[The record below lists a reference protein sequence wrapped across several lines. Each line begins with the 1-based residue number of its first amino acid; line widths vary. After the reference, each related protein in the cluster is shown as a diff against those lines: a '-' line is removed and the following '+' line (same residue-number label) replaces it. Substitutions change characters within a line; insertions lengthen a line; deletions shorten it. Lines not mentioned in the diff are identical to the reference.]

1 MFQTFLAQAQSA
13 APQQMPGG
21 GIGSFFV
28 PLIFIFI
35 MYFVMIRPQKKR
47 QQQQQQLTSSLK
59 TGDRIV
65 TNAGIHG
72 LISNVKE
79 NTALGLDIQG
89 GTSFLIRLKGG
100 DKEVTKAMLD
110 QAVEV
115 IRKRVDY
122 FGGGEPIISPVGSD
136 RILVQIPGLD
146 TAKIQEARDQLS
158 RVAKLEFRLVY
169 PDNGER
175 LREIDQGKQVIPPE
189 YRIETYKQQHQA
201 EGEKPIEE
209 RLLVKKKADLAG
221 DRVSGAGASY
231 ERDGWAVHLRFDSE
245 GAKQFGNITAAN
257 VHHRFAIVLDGVIQ
271 SAPVIQD
278 AIYGGDAQIT
288 GRFTEEEARGLAS
301 VLENPLQTPVS
312 IEEERSVS
320 PTLGLD
326 SIRASILAGLLGLAI
341 TLVCVAVY
349 YKIPGLI
356 ANLALIINL
365 ILLVG
370 ALTLFHFVLTLPG
383 IAGIILT
390 IGLSVDANVLI
401 YERLREEMA
410 LGKSLKVAV
419 KAAYEKAFSSI
430 FDANVTTL
438 ITAAILFWQAS
449 GPVKGFAISLTLGIL
464 ASLFTALIVGR
475 NFLGWFVDTE
485 RLKRISMLHLISSKH
500 IDFLGKGF
508 LACMCSLALL
518 LAGATAFYIRGE
530 RNFGVDFRGGDLIT
544 MSAPN
549 KIDVG
554 QVRDALK
561 PIGFADASIQ
571 ESAQGGKSY
580 ITVRTP
586 LNTSDKVEKQII
598 QAMPNA
604 AFKVEGSERVGALV
618 GGELARNSLVALGLG
633 ILGILIFVTFR
644 FELSFAVGAIVALLH
659 DVLITVGMFSLF
671 GRELTLTMVGA
682 VLTIAGY
689 SINDT
694 IVVYDRIR
702 EGLASGRRGSI
713 EQIMNESINQ
723 TLSRTILTSTVTVIP
738 ILCLFLF
745 GGAVLRDFSLAIII
759 GVAIGTYSSIFIAS
773 PIVLWW
779 SRARGRGAAALRREV
794 TEKAT
799 TAANPLAQR

>member
-1 MFQTFLAQAQSA
+1 MFFIELSWLALFGWYFATEHGVRKRLIAMVLTVTAITFSVWLAYPPS
-13 APQQMPGG
+13 
-21 GIGSFFV
+21 
-28 PLIFIFI
+28 
-35 MYFVMIRPQKKR
+35 KK
-47 QQQQQQLTSSLK
+47 
-59 TGDRIV
+59 I
-65 TNAGIHG
+65 
-72 LISNVKE
+72 
-79 NTALGLDIQG
+79 ALGLDIKG
-89 GTSFLIRLKGG
+89 GTSFLIRLMGG
-100 DKEVTKAMLD
+100 DKEINKGMLD

-122 FGGGEPIISPVGSD
+122 FGAGEPIISPVGND

-175 LREIDQGKQVIPPE
+175 LKAIDAGKEVIPPE
-189 YRIETYKQQHQA
+189 YRIEVYKPA
-201 EGEKPIEE
+201 TEGNEKPREE
-209 RLLVKKKADLAG
+209 RLLVKKKADLG
-221 DRVSGAGASY
+221 GNRVSESHAYFGN
-231 ERDGWAVHLRFDSE
+231 EGWAVQLKFDSE
-245 GAKQFGNITAAN
+245 GAKQFGRITEQYKG
-257 VHHRFAIVLDGVIQ
+257 HRFAIVLDGVIQ
-271 SAPVIQD
+271 SAPVIRD
-278 AIYGGDAQIT
+278 AIYGGDAVIT
-288 GRFTEEEARGLAS
+288 GRFTEKEARGLAS

-320 PTLGLD
+320 PTLGMD
-326 SIRASILAGLLGLAI
+326 SIRASILAGLMGLAI
-341 TLVCVAVY
+341 TLVCVLIY
-349 YKIPGLI
+349 YKLAGLV
-356 ANLALIINL
+356 ACLALLVNIV
-365 ILLVG
+365 LLVG
-370 ALTLFHFVLTLPG
+370 AFQLIPGGVTLTLPG

-390 IGLSVDANVLI
+390 IGLAVDASVLI

-410 LGKSLKVAV
+410 LGKSLKIAV
-419 KAAYEKAFSSI
+419 QTAYQKAFSSI

-438 ITAAILFWQAS
+438 ITAAILFWKAS

-475 NFLGWFVDTE
+475 NCLGWFVDTG
-485 RLKRISMLHLISSKH
+485 RVKRMSMLHLISSKN
-500 IDFLGKGF
+500 INFLGKGF

-518 LAGATAFYIRGE
+518 IAGASAFYLRGE
-530 RNFGVDFRGGDLIT
+530 KNFGVDFRGGDLIT
-544 MSAPN
+544 LSSPN
-549 KIDVG
+549 TIDVG

-561 PIGFADASIQ
+561 PLGLADASIQ

-598 QAMPNA
+598 QAMPGA
-604 AFKVEGSERVGALV
+604 GFKVEGSERVGALV
-618 GGELARNSLVALGLG
+618 GGELAKSSLVALGLG
-633 ILGILIFVTFR
+633 VLGILIFVTFR

-659 DVLITVGMFSLF
+659 DVLMTVGVFALL
-671 GRELTLTMVGA
+671 GHELTLTMVGA

-702 EGLASGRRGSI
+702 EGLASGRRGTI

-723 TLSRTILTSTVTVIP
+723 TLSRTILTSTVTLIP

-759 GVAIGTYSSIFIAS
+759 GVVVGTYSSIFIAS

-779 SRARGRGAAALRREV
+779 TRARGGGGSGGAMALRREV
-794 TEKAT
+794 TQKAT
-799 TAANPLAQR
+799 TANPAAS

>member
-1 MFQTFLAQAQSA
+1 MTPALTFLAGLAILVLF
-13 APQQMPGG
+13 GW
-21 GIGSFFV
+21 
-28 PLIFIFI
+28 
-35 MYFVMIRPQKKR
+35 YFATDQGLRKRLLAMTLMLLLVVSSIVTIWPPQKK
-47 QQQQQQLTSSLK
+47 
-59 TGDRIV
+59 I
-65 TNAGIHG
+65 
-72 LISNVKE
+72 
-79 NTALGLDIQG
+79 ALGLDIQG

-100 DKEVTKAMLD
+100 DKEVTKGMLD

-115 IRKRVDY
+115 IRKRIDT
-122 FGGGEPIISPVGSD
+122 FGVSEPIISPVAND

-169 PDNGER
+169 ADNGER
-175 LREIDQGKQVIPPE
+175 LRQIDEGKQVIPPD
-189 YRIETYKQQHQA
+189 YRIETYKLSA
-201 EGEKPIEE
+201 EGAPMTNEFGEAVAGAKEKPREE
-209 RLLVKKKADLAG
+209 RLLVKKKADLSG
-221 DRVSGAGASY
+221 DRVSSAGASY
-231 ERDGWAVHLRFDSE
+231 ERDGWVVHLRFDSE
-245 GAKQFGNITAAN
+245 GAKKFGDITAAH
-257 VHHRFAIVLDGVIQ
+257 VHHRFAIVLDGAIQ

-301 VLENPLQTPVS
+301 VLQNPLQTPVS

-326 SIRASILAGLLGLAI
+326 SIRASILAGLVGLAI

-370 ALTLFHFVLTLPG
+370 ALTMFHFVLTLPG

-410 LGKSLKVAV
+410 LGKSLKVALNT
-419 KAAYEKAFSSI
+419 AYEKAFSSI

-438 ITAAILFWQAS
+438 ITAAILFWQAT

-475 NFLGWFVDTE
+475 NCLGWLVDTG
-485 RLKRISMLHLISSKH
+485 RVKRISMLHLISAQN
-500 IDFLGKGF
+500 INFLGKGF

-518 LAGATAFYIRGE
+518 LAGAFAFYQRGE

-544 MSAPN
+544 LSAPG
-549 KIDVG
+549 KIDIG
-554 QVRDALK
+554 QVRGALK
-561 PIGFADASIQ
+561 PIGLADASIQ
-571 ESAQGGKSY
+571 ESTQIGRSY
-580 ITVRTP
+580 ITIRTP
-586 LNTSDKVEKQII
+586 LNTSDKVEKQVMQTLPSSGFRI
-598 QAMPNA
+598 
-604 AFKVEGSERVGALV
+604 EGSERVGALV
-618 GGELARNSLVALGLG
+618 GGELAKNSLIALGLG

-644 FELSFAVGAIVALLH
+644 FELAFAVGAIVALLH
-659 DVLITVGMFSLF
+659 DVLMTVGMFSLL
-671 GRELTLTMVGA
+671 GRELTLTMIGA

-713 EQIMNESINQ
+713 EEIMNSSINQ
-723 TLSRTILTSTVTVIP
+723 TLSRTILTSTVTLIP
-738 ILCLFLF
+738 ILCLFFF

-759 GVAIGTYSSIFIAS
+759 GVIVGTYSSIFIAS

-779 SRARGRGAAALRREV
+779 TRARGGGATALRREI
-794 TEKAT
+794 TEKA

>member
-1 MFQTFLAQAQSA
+1 MTPALTFFIGLAMLVLFGWYFASDQGPRKRLLATTL
-13 APQQMPGG
+13 MLLL
-21 GIGSFFV
+21 V
-28 PLIFIFI
+28 IFSIATI
-35 MYFVMIRPQKKR
+35 WPPQKK
-47 QQQQQQLTSSLK
+47 
-59 TGDRIV
+59 
-65 TNAGIHG
+65 
-72 LISNVKE
+72 IS
-79 NTALGLDIQG
+79 LGLDIQG
-89 GTSFLIRLKGG
+89 GTSFLIRLKPG
-100 DKEVTKAMLD
+100 DKPITKGMLD
-110 QAVEV
+110 QAVAV
-115 IRKRVDY
+115 MRKRSDSFVVSAA
-122 FGGGEPIISPVGSD
+122 IISPVAND
-136 RILVQIPGLD
+136 RRMVQNPGRD
-146 TAKIQEARDQLS
+146 TAKSQEARDQLS

-175 LREIDQGKQVIPPE
+175 LREIDEGKQVIPPE
-189 YRIETYKQQHQA
+189 YRIETHNHQ
-201 EGEKPIEE
+201 GEDGKSVEE
-209 RLLVKKKADLAG
+209 RLLVKKKADLSG

-231 ERDGWAVHLRFDSE
+231 EKEGWMVHLRFDPD
-245 GAKQFGNITAAN
+245 GAKQFGNITAAH

-326 SIRASILAGLLGLAI
+326 SIRASILAGLVGLAI
-341 TLVCVAVY
+341 TLVCVAIY
-349 YKIPGLI
+349 YKIPGLV

-365 ILLVG
+365 ILLIG
-370 ALTLFHFVLTLPG
+370 ALTMFRFVLTLPG

-410 LGKSLKVAV
+410 LGKSLKVAM
-419 KAAYEKAFSSI
+419 KTAYEKAFSSI

-438 ITAAILFWQAS
+438 ITAAILFWKAS

-475 NFLGWFVDTE
+475 NFLGWFVDTG
-485 RLKRISMLHLISSKH
+485 RLKRISMLHLISSQH
-500 IDFLGKGF
+500 INFLGKGF

-518 LAGATAFYIRGE
+518 LAGAMAFYTRGD
-530 RNFGVDFRGGDLIT
+530 RNFGVDFRGGDLVT
-544 MSAPN
+544 LSAPN

-554 QVRDALK
+554 QVRGALK

-618 GGELARNSLVALGLG
+618 GGELAKNSLVALGLG

-659 DVLITVGMFSLF
+659 DVLITVGMFALL

-702 EGLASGRRGSI
+702 EGLTSGRRGTI

-723 TLSRTILTSTVTVIP
+723 TLSRTILTSTVTLIP
-738 ILCLFLF
+738 ILCLFFF

-759 GVAIGTYSSIFIAS
+759 GVVVGTYSSIFIAS

-779 SRARGRGAAALRREV
+779 TRARGGSASVLRREI
-794 TEKAT
+794 TQKAT
-799 TAANPLAQR
+799 TANPLAQR

>member
-1 MFQTFLAQAQSA
+1 MTPALTFFIGLVMLILFGWYFATDQGLRKRLLAATLMLLLVTFSIITIW
-13 APQQMPGG
+13 P
-21 GIGSFFV
+21 
-28 PLIFIFI
+28 
-35 MYFVMIRPQKKR
+35 PQKK
-47 QQQQQQLTSSLK
+47 
-59 TGDRIV
+59 I
-65 TNAGIHG
+65 
-72 LISNVKE
+72 
-79 NTALGLDIQG
+79 ALGLDIQG

-100 DKEVTKAMLD
+100 DKEVNKGMLD

-169 PDNGER
+169 PDDGQR
-175 LREIDQGKQVIPPE
+175 LKAIDEGKEVIPPD
-189 YRIETYKQQHQA
+189 YRIEAYKHPA
-201 EGEKPIEE
+201 EGNEKPFEE
-209 RLLVKKKADLAG
+209 RLLVKKKADLGG
-221 DRVSGAGASY
+221 DRVSASNAY
-231 ERDGWAVHLRFDSE
+231 YGNEGWTVQLKFDSE
-245 GAKQFGNITAAN
+245 GAKKFGQITEQYKG
-257 VHHRFAIVLDGVIQ
+257 HRFAIVLDGLIQ
-271 SAPVIQD
+271 SAPVIRD
-278 AIYGGDAQIT
+278 AIYGGDAIIT
-288 GRFTEEEARGLAS
+288 GKFSEHEARGLAS

-326 SIRASILAGLLGLAI
+326 SIRASILAGLVGLAI
-341 TLVCVAVY
+341 TLVCVAIY
-349 YKIPGLI
+349 YKIPGLV

-365 ILLVG
+365 ILLIG
-370 ALTLFHFVLTLPG
+370 ALTMFHFVLTLPG

-419 KAAYEKAFSSI
+419 KTAYEKAFSSI

-438 ITAAILFWQAS
+438 ITAAILFWKAS

-475 NFLGWFVDTE
+475 NCLGWFVDTG
-485 RLKRISMLHLISSKH
+485 RLKRISMLHLISAQN
-500 IDFLGKGF
+500 INFLGKGF

-518 LAGATAFYIRGE
+518 LAGALAFYTRGD

-544 MSAPN
+544 LSAPG
-549 KIDVG
+549 KIDIG

-571 ESAQGGKSY
+571 ESTQGGKSY

-586 LNTSDKVEKQII
+586 LKTSDKVEKQIMQTI
-598 QAMPNA
+598 PGTG
-604 AFKVEGSERVGALV
+604 FKVEGSERVGALV
-618 GGELARNSLVALGLG
+618 GGELAKSSLIALGLG

-659 DVLITVGMFSLF
+659 DVLMTVGMFSLL

-702 EGLASGRRGSI
+702 EGLASGRRGTI
-713 EQIMNESINQ
+713 EEIMNSSINQ
-723 TLSRTILTSTVTVIP
+723 TLSRTILTSTVTLIP
-738 ILCLFLF
+738 ILCLFFF
-745 GGAVLRDFSLAIII
+745 GGAVLRDFSLAIIV
-759 GVAIGTYSSIFIAS
+759 GVVVGTYSSIFIAS

-779 SRARGRGAAALRREV
+779 TRARGASPTALRREI
-794 TEKAT
+794 TEKAAT
-799 TAANPLAQR
+799 ANPLAQR

>member
-1 MFQTFLAQAQSA
+1 MTPGLTFCIGLA
-13 APQQMPGG
+13 MLVLFGW
-21 GIGSFFV
+21 
-28 PLIFIFI
+28 
-35 MYFVMIRPQKKR
+35 YFATDQGQRKRLLAMTLMLVLVVSSIVTIWPPQKK
-47 QQQQQQLTSSLK
+47 
-59 TGDRIV
+59 I
-65 TNAGIHG
+65 
-72 LISNVKE
+72 
-79 NTALGLDIQG
+79 ALGLDIQG

-175 LREIDQGKQVIPPE
+175 LRANDAGKEVIPPE
-189 YRIETYKQQHQA
+189 YRIESYKHTA
-201 EGEKPIEE
+201 EGNEKPVEE
-209 RLLVKKKADLAG
+209 RLLVKKKADLGG
-221 DRVSGAGASY
+221 DRVSGSNAYYGN
-231 ERDGWAVHLRFDSE
+231 EGWTVQLKFDSE
-245 GAKQFGNITAAN
+245 GAKKFGQITEQYKG
-257 VHHRFAIVLDGVIQ
+257 HRFAIVLDGIIQ

-326 SIRASILAGLLGLAI
+326 SIRASILAGLIGLAI
-341 TLVCVAVY
+341 TLVCVALY
-349 YKIPGLI
+349 YRIPGLI
-356 ANLALIINL
+356 ACLALLVNIVLL
-365 ILLVG
+365 IG
-370 ALTLFHFVLTLPG
+370 ALTMFHFVLTLPG

-390 IGLSVDANVLI
+390 IGLAVDASVLV
-401 YERLREEMA
+401 YERLREELA
-410 LGKSLKVAV
+410 LGKSLKVAIQ
-419 KAAYEKAFSSI
+419 AAYEKAFSSI

-438 ITAAILFWQAS
+438 ITAVILFWKAS

-475 NFLGWFVDTE
+475 NIFEAFVDNT
-485 RLKRISMLHLISSKH
+485 RLKKISMLHLISAQN
-500 IDFLGKGF
+500 IDLLGKGF
-508 LACMCSLALL
+508 LACMCSLALII
-518 LAGATAFYIRGE
+518 AGATSFYVRGE
-530 RNFGVDFRGGDLIT
+530 KNFGVDFRGGDLIT
-544 MSAPN
+544 LSSPQT
-549 KIDVG
+549 IDVG
-554 QVRDALK
+554 QVRAALA
-561 PIGFADASIQ
+561 PINLADAAIQ
-571 ESAQGGKSY
+571 ESNQAGKNY

-586 LNTSDKVEKQII
+586 LHTSDQVEKQIMTVMSKA
-598 QAMPNA
+598 Q
-604 AFKVEGSERVGALV
+604 FKVEGSERVGALV
-618 GGELARNSLVALGLG
+618 GGELARSSLIALGLG
-633 ILGILIFVTFR
+633 ILGILIFVTLR
-644 FELSFAVGAIVALLH
+644 FELSFAVGAIVALVH
-659 DVLITVGMFSLF
+659 DVTITVGMFSLLH
-671 GRELTLTMVGA
+671 RELTLTMVGA

-702 EGLASGRRGSI
+702 EGLASGRKGSI

-723 TLSRTILTSTVTVIP
+723 TLSRTILTSTVTLIP

-759 GVAIGTYSSIFIAS
+759 GVVVGTYSSIFIAS

-779 SRARGRGAAALRREV
+779 TRARGGSKTSLQREI
-794 TEKAT
+794 TSKQTKPA
-799 TAANPLAQR
+799 TAA

>member
-1 MFQTFLAQAQSA
+1 MFFIELSWLALFGWYFATEHGVRKRLIAMVLTVTAITFSVWLAY
-13 APQQMPGG
+13 PPG
-21 GIGSFFV
+21 
-28 PLIFIFI
+28 
-35 MYFVMIRPQKKR
+35 KK
-47 QQQQQQLTSSLK
+47 
-59 TGDRIV
+59 I
-65 TNAGIHG
+65 
-72 LISNVKE
+72 
-79 NTALGLDIQG
+79 ALGLDIKG
-89 GTSFLIRLKGG
+89 GTSFLIRLMGG
-100 DKEVTKAMLD
+100 DKEINKGMLD

-122 FGGGEPIISPVGSD
+122 FGAGEPIISPVGND

-175 LREIDQGKQVIPPE
+175 LKAIDAGKEVIPPE
-189 YRIETYKQQHQA
+189 YRIEVYKPPT
-201 EGEKPIEE
+201 EGNEKPREE
-209 RLLVKKKADLAG
+209 RLLVKKKADLG
-221 DRVSGAGASY
+221 GNRVSESHAYFGN
-231 ERDGWAVHLRFDSE
+231 EGWAVQLKFDSE
-245 GAKQFGNITAAN
+245 GAKQFGRITEQYKG
-257 VHHRFAIVLDGVIQ
+257 HRFAIVLDGVIQ
-271 SAPVIQD
+271 SAPVIRD
-278 AIYGGDAQIT
+278 AIYGGDAVIT
-288 GRFTEEEARGLAS
+288 GRFTEKEARGLAS

-320 PTLGLD
+320 PTLGMD
-326 SIRASILAGLLGLAI
+326 SIRASILAGLMGLAI
-341 TLVCVAVY
+341 TLVCVLIY
-349 YKIPGLI
+349 YKLAGLV
-356 ANLALIINL
+356 ACLALLVNIV
-365 ILLVG
+365 LLVG
-370 ALTLFHFVLTLPG
+370 AFQLIPGGVTLTLPG

-390 IGLSVDANVLI
+390 IGLAVDASVLI

-410 LGKSLKVAV
+410 LGKSLKIAV
-419 KAAYEKAFSSI
+419 QTAYQKAFSSI

-438 ITAAILFWQAS
+438 ITAAILFWKAS

-475 NFLGWFVDTE
+475 NCLGWFVDTG
-485 RLKRISMLHLISSKH
+485 RVKRMSMLHLISSKN
-500 IDFLGKGF
+500 INFLGKGF

-518 LAGATAFYIRGE
+518 IAGASAFYLRGE
-530 RNFGVDFRGGDLIT
+530 KNFGVDFRGGDLIT
-544 MSAPN
+544 LSSPN
-549 KIDVG
+549 TIDVG

-561 PIGFADASIQ
+561 PLGLADASIQ

-598 QAMPNA
+598 QAMPGA
-604 AFKVEGSERVGALV
+604 GFMVEGSERVGALV
-618 GGELARNSLVALGLG
+618 GGELAKSSLVALGLG

-659 DVLITVGMFSLF
+659 DVLMTVGVFALL
-671 GRELTLTMVGA
+671 GHELTLTMVGA

-702 EGLASGRRGSI
+702 EGLASGRRGTI

-723 TLSRTILTSTVTVIP
+723 TLSRTILTSTVTLIP

-759 GVAIGTYSSIFIAS
+759 GVVVGTYSSIFIAS

-779 SRARGRGAAALRREV
+779 TRARGGSATALRREITQKV
-794 TEKAT
+794 T
-799 TAANPLAQR
+799 TANPAAS

>member
-1 MFQTFLAQAQSA
+1 MSPSLMFFIELSWLALFGWYFATEHGVRKRLIAMVLTVTAITFSVWLAYPPS
-13 APQQMPGG
+13 
-21 GIGSFFV
+21 
-28 PLIFIFI
+28 
-35 MYFVMIRPQKKR
+35 KK
-47 QQQQQQLTSSLK
+47 
-59 TGDRIV
+59 I
-65 TNAGIHG
+65 
-72 LISNVKE
+72 
-79 NTALGLDIQG
+79 ALGLDIKG
-89 GTSFLIRLKGG
+89 GTSFLIRLMGG
-100 DKEVTKAMLD
+100 DKEINKGMLD

-122 FGGGEPIISPVGSD
+122 FGAGEPIISPVGND

-169 PDNGER
+169 PDNGQR
-175 LREIDQGKQVIPPE
+175 LKAIDEGKEVIPPD
-189 YRIETYKQQHQA
+189 YRIEVYKHPA
-201 EGEKPIEE
+201 EGNEKPFEE
-209 RLLVKKKADLAG
+209 RLLVKKKADLGG
-221 DRVSGAGASY
+221 DRVSGSNAYYGN
-231 ERDGWAVHLRFDSE
+231 EGWTVQLKFDSE
-245 GAKQFGNITAAN
+245 GAKKFGQITEQYKG
-257 VHHRFAIVLDGVIQ
+257 HRFAIVLDGLIQ
-271 SAPVIQD
+271 SAPVIRD
-278 AIYGGDAQIT
+278 AIYGGDAIIT
-288 GRFTEEEARGLAS
+288 GKFSEHEARGLAS

-326 SIRASILAGLLGLAI
+326 SIRASILAGLVGLAI
-341 TLVCVAVY
+341 TLVCVAIY
-349 YKIPGLI
+349 YRLAGLI

-365 ILLVG
+365 VLLIG
-370 ALTLFHFVLTLPG
+370 ALTMFRFVLTLPG

-419 KAAYEKAFSSI
+419 KTAYEKAFSSI

-438 ITAAILFWQAS
+438 ITAAILFWKAS

-475 NFLGWFVDTE
+475 NCLGWFVDTG
-485 RLKRISMLHLISSKH
+485 RVKRMSMLHLISSKN
-500 IDFLGKGF
+500 INFLGKGF

-518 LAGATAFYIRGE
+518 IAGASAFYLRGE
-530 RNFGVDFRGGDLIT
+530 KNFGVDFRGGDLIT
-544 MSAPN
+544 LSSPN
-549 KIDVG
+549 TIDVG
-554 QVRDALK
+554 HVRDALK
-561 PIGFADASIQ
+561 PLGLADASIQ

-598 QAMPNA
+598 QAMPGTG
-604 AFKVEGSERVGALV
+604 FKVEGSERVGALV
-618 GGELARNSLVALGLG
+618 GGELAKSSLVALGLG

-659 DVLITVGMFSLF
+659 DVLMTVGVFALL
-671 GRELTLTMVGA
+671 GHELTLTMVGA

-723 TLSRTILTSTVTVIP
+723 TLSRTILTSTVTLIP
-738 ILCLFLF
+738 ILCLFFF

-759 GVAIGTYSSIFIAS
+759 GVAVGTYSSIFIAS

-779 SRARGRGAAALRREV
+779 TRARGGRGGGGAEKLRKEI
-794 TEKAT
+794 TQKAT
-799 TAANPLAQR
+799 TANPIAR